1 MTIKTR
7 AEAFTADNVT
17 TFKTFDVVNG
27 EVELTEREY
36 IDHLDEC
43 YDSVMVCGMSYSAG
57 RVLSEVDPT
66 AFRCGKGD
74 YESEI
79 QSELEAQL
87 EREDESDI
95 EFDVHPDDVEE
106 EEEEQEDDDE

>member
-7 AEAFTADNVT
+7 AEAFTAENVT
-17 TFKTFDVVNG
+17 TFKTFDVING
-27 EVELTEREY
+27 EVCLTEREY
-36 IDHLDEC
+36 IDRLDEC
-43 YDSVMVCGMSYSAG
+43 YDSVMICGMSYSAG
-57 RVLSEVDPT
+57 RALSEVDPT

-74 YESEI
+74 YESEL
-79 QSELEAQL
+79 QSELEEQL

-106 EEEEQEDDDE
+106 EEEQEEDEE

>member
-1 MTIKTR
+1 MNITTR
-7 AEAFTADNVT
+7 EQAFTAENVT
-17 TFKTFDVVNG
+17 KFRTFDVTNG
-27 EVELTEREY
+27 QIDISESEY

-43 YDSVMVCGMSYSAG
+43 YGEVSICGLSYSAG
-57 RVLSEVDPT
+57 RAQCEIDPT
-66 AFRCGKGD
+66 AFRCGLGD

-95 EFDVHPDDVEE
+95 EFEVHPDDVEE
-106 EEEEQEDDDE
+106 EDEEE